1 MVRLLCLQLR
11 AQLARAIALT
21 LAITSLCDAQMHEDR
36 RAVKESHPLRR
47 MGWKEKLHVIFLA
60 CAIVGGLAVMIY
72 GVVLVMSRREEQRI
86 REYYKNKDVMQ
97 KSV

>member
-1 MVRLLCLQLR
+1 M
-11 AQLARAIALT
+11 ARAMALT
-21 LAITSLCDAQMHEDR
+21 LAITSLSLSYAQMHEDR
-36 RAVKESHPLRR
+36 RPVKDSHPLRR

-86 REYYKNKDVMQ
+86 REYYKNKEVVQ

>member
-1 MVRLLCLQLR
+1 M
-11 AQLARAIALT
+11 
-21 LAITSLCDAQMHEDR
+21 
-36 RAVKESHPLRR
+36 RR